1 MKIKY
6 KVIILCIISFI
17 IGITIY
23 INPLFIYRNYKLTNH
38 IESISTKDKI
48 ESNELIP
55 FDYDKVYVIYPYTA
69 KKDIEKDL
77 GIKSRHIKE
86 NNNDNYQTILVIKDN
101 KVISSTKISLTYS
114 FQPLAEYNYFAKRDT
129 IINIYNSED
138 TTSFIEQKKYYED
151 TFHDISYTLPG
162 SYWEEDTEESGKLYY
177 LDIDSNNYLSVKK
190 EDKFGLSKYLKTR
203 QVLLKEDMHINTY
216 KAKYIESI
224 NLIMSNN
231 SIDITYIID
240 IKDSTY
246 IFTLNSSKENL
257 AFHKES
263 LYNIMK
269 SIKE

>member
-1 MKIKY
+1 MKSKY

-23 INPLFIYRNYKLTNH
+23 INPLFIYHNYKLTNH
-38 IESISTKDKI
+38 IESISAKDKI
-48 ESNELIP
+48 ESNELVP
-55 FDYDKVYVIYPYTA
+55 FDYDKVYVIYPYTT

-77 GIKSRHIKE
+77 GIKSRYIKD
-86 NNNDNYQTILVIKDN
+86 NKNDNYQTILVIKDN
-101 KVISSTKISLTYS
+101 KVISSTNISLNYS
-114 FQPLAEYNYFAKRDT
+114 FQPLAEHNYFSKRDT
-129 IINIYNSED
+129 LIKIYNYEG

-151 TFHDISYTLPG
+151 TFYDISYTLPG
-162 SYWEEDTEESGKLYY
+162 SYWEEDDEEPGKLYY
-177 LDIDSNNYLSVKK
+177 LDIDDGNYLSVKK
-190 EDKFGLSKYLKTR
+190 EDKFNLNKYLTIR
-203 QVLLKEDMHINTY
+203 QVLLKDDMYINTY

-231 SIDITYIID
+231 SIDLTYIID

-246 IFTLNSSKENL
+246 IFNLNSSKENL